1 MLIAIHQYFFVI
13 LLAVYVKR
21 WNHDSANYFQNFL
34 SFLVLKLK
42 IFCQKTKKSNKFFL
56 QVHVKMLTRIV
67 YIGQQM
73 AIVKSN
79 IYERHIV
86 GDHANQNA
94 RTVSKYFF
102 PH

>member
-21 WNHDSANYFQNFL
+21 WNHYSANYFHNFL

-42 IFCQKTKKSNKFFL
+42 IFCQKTKKSKNFFL
-56 QVHVKMLTRIV
+56 QVHVKMLIRIV
-67 YIGQQM
+67 NTG
-73 AIVKSN
+73 IVKSN
-79 IYERHIV
+79 IYKIYIV

-94 RTVSKYFF
+94 ITVSKYFF